1 MGSVTARAAT
11 WMSRIGDLF
20 QQRRVEVHT
29 SWSPANHGRNPWVDQ
44 PPFVAIPP
52 PGEHDASRDAER
64 SQPSSSGSAA
74 VPYELVQA
82 EVSKQLEGALGSMM
96 ARLEAERVKAEE
108 AEQQAEML
116 RSQLEA
122 MELQAQAMARGEYSV
137 LIPLQGL
144 RKRLDEA
151 VDFYKAYWGWVLV
164 ATVKGIESL
173 LLNQSNKDVM
183 TWYTRYSTSTPLER
197 VQLLPVR
204 SSTAK
209 PEWARVER
217 RATAMTL
224 TAIPANL
231 KEEVIATGGVTTVNL
246 LAKLF
251 STYQPGNRQEKA
263 LVLANLEKPAECT
276 DAKGAVEALRK
287 WALWRR
293 RAMAIGITEP
303 DATVLLQGL
312 DRICGSVVRADS
324 ELAFRVSLIRST
336 LQVDTCPN
344 AESVTRLFQHLQAEL
359 EQQARLGVVR
369 GTETQPKLKAIGT
382 SGESTAT
389 TMTTPPTGAP
399 TRPAAGQPKFFLSER
414 GCRRGKECR
423 YPHTWSAFEKAERA
437 KRCLV
442 CGGTGH
448 KSKECKA
455 PGGGAQAKP
464 KDGPQQQHPKDSG
477 ATPSSAPSSGSSS
490 PTRRVGFDSAP
501 EVLMKVI
508 SVLEEVKRV
517 KAFAPL
523 VEAVDRWSQRWAS
536 PTSGKTALMDSGA
549 THPLRQPR
557 DEKER
562 REAMDVR
569 VALAGDAKTTM
580 KQTVAGTLLSGDVL
594 SQVIVPLGRVINSLG
609 YQLRWTAN
617 DCALLRGDHEVIP
630 LRVVR
635 GCPEADEHVAQ
646 QLIRELEQT
655 QIPRLQDATMDSVRI
670 LRDVEV
676 SWWSCLVEYVATGD
690 VQAGKEAL
698 RRSLFFTEED
708 REELCGLLLRYPN
721 DGGWCSMKDAGLN
734 RRTRKRLMRA
744 STWVVRWDPP
754 GFTRPSDVL
763 QKVGRMTEVAYLNVG
778 SIAALGGS
786 MAAWKVLLWAATQ
799 GRIGAV
805 LTKDLA
811 ATPAELQAHHLHRA
825 KVHFLHALAAAGM
838 CYKGSA
844 MPRLLVERRRGA
856 AWDALDWMCDGRS
869 QRYVEEMGLPDPRMR
884 LGKQHRATLHP
895 TGYTLSIDVA
905 GPLRGAGK
913 SPDGKFFKYFLV
925 GAFRIPLLDGG
936 VTYDDE
942 LRGHP
947 IPEEPEPDDTPV
959 LSDDDQVDVHLEEEE
974 DVGPIAEERRDQE
987 EWERLKAKFKAP
999 LMTET
1004 LYFCVP
1010 MNSKKSLHILPAL
1023 QQMVIDIRGLGYP
1036 VTRVHS
1042 DRGGEL
1048 RSNAIKRWVLNQGIM
1063 RTTSTGSEPAEN
1075 GVAEA
1080 GVRFLKRRG
1089 RILLDAAE
1097 LGREHWP
1104 TAIQSA
1110 ALQQRCDKLGLPSP
1124 MPVAYGAKVYVKTK
1138 KYKTGDVESM
1148 KAHWIQGKYL
1158 GPSTD
1163 VRGGDYED
1171 MVEAIAE
1178 GEDQDGEQSYS
1189 QEEIMMKVLKAQEKQ
1204 AVEAVAKELLSAGDF
1219 SKDACQRLLRALGG
1233 FHTRW
1238 KTPRTTTGQG
1248 MVLGAFVR
1256 GGSFGVTSHGKNLP
1270 NTMRFLNK
1278 FLMIRLQYT
1287 MPGSTCTWTTLALQ
1301 RANQIPAHRDVH
1313 NQRGTRNYVM
1323 EIADESLEGLW
1334 IEGDAS
1340 EHPVEGGDGLWCDH
1354 EYQTEDGQVLRG
1366 RVHSLDEPVAFDPRS
1381 RHAMVNEPGMKWVLS
1396 AYTPAG
1402 VHSLLQADVDYL
1414 FSQGFPVTGTGV
1426 ALPSVRA
1433 IQRVSYGPHTTW
1445 ETTPMES
1452 SSSHGPEFVPWS
1464 GSRGAWD
1471 QEEVDASVAGDE
1483 ELEDEDEAQGDWEL
1497 YVEESEES
1505 SCVMEPSDEP
1515 EDEPIPRLRVLC
1527 SAVDPGGEL
1536 DLLSQ
1541 SYESYLGE
1549 EEGIPAIQED
1559 MARSLEDWET
1569 LQPRLAKV
1577 EPKFTTN
1584 IEELIAGLQEPL
1596 RHTHNV
1602 NPQEV
1607 RSSMEKWRAAI
1618 VKELG
1623 VVEKGFY
1630 RTTVEGVK
1638 ELKKTRKVQE
1648 LPAKLV
1654 YTIKPPVEGGEQGTE
1669 EALRKRKARIVCC
1682 GNFNS
1687 EDPGDVFASGAAAES
1702 LRCALT
1708 LSAWRRWF
1716 VGGVDIGGAFMLT
1729 PLDDDVKAV
1738 LFAVTPPAI
1747 LVRLGL
1753 VQPTERWILTRAMY
1767 GLRQSPKLW
1776 SLFRD
1781 KTVKGLVIELQG
1793 RRWRFKQGVAE
1804 PNLWYLFEEEAAE
1817 DNTQPSAVSLIY
1829 VDDLLICGPLELV
1842 RAIAES
1848 IGNVWKISE
1857 LDVVEPHHG
1866 TRFLGCEIEV
1876 NESRDTYWIHQKKP
1890 YVMELI
1896 RQHCIPET
1904 ARAPIPCA
1912 RELLTLTV
1920 DEGEAKGDEAEL
1932 RRGQRLCGELLWLS
1946 QRSRPDIAFP
1956 VSIMG
1961 SLLTKAAPRS
1971 IEIGMR
1977 LLSYLQRTVGVALE
1991 LKPESG
1997 GFEAWSDCSFAPS
2010 GCRSHSGMAITWNK
2024 AVIGWRS
2031 GRQPFTCLS
2040 TAEGELVAAIETLT
2054 LAMSLKA
2061 IVDEFGEQGSSMT
2074 LCIDNQAALTL
2085 ATPGSSANWRTRHLR
2100 IRSAFLREKVD
2111 QGEVVLRFV
2120 LGRLEFGSVDGYD
2133 DNDSTVSKSDV
2144 FEGYPKDWL
2153 PADLQKLGCHRQ
2165 LGQPGRRIWHYKHL
2179 LVLSATQRKGTD
2191 LSLLLNAAAILM
2203 IAAFQAPT

>member
-1 MGSVTARAAT
+1 MDPEPSAGALPQQVMSAQSVEGPRLSGESDGPNYGTMPVQPEPPARVSESVQMNGYPPPSSSGMPNTATAGEVRATASTLEGNSSRTLQDPPLLPGVAGRQQTLDGVVEARARPGGTEAHVGVSPATGQASFAVRQDHHDAAVLAPSPLPSTSPATGDVARMGSVTARAAT

-52 PGEHDASRDAER
+52 SGEHGASRDAER
-64 SQPSSSGSAA
+64 SQPSSSGSAP

-96 ARLEAERVKAEE
+96 ARLEAERMKAEE

-116 RSQLEA
+116 RSQLEV
-122 MELQAQAMARGEYSV
+122 MELQAQAMARGEYGAPEPRLEPGLRGAVGPTVQELLHPVDTQLPQRVPPEPPGLVVGTSMSRPKGTPWS
-137 LIPLQGL
+137 LPTPAPIMNQSIENAIPVPPKQPHPEPQGVDPSTRPAETAGRGRRFLQGL
-144 RKRLDEA
+144 LGLGVGGNSERTSGPIPMPSASAPPPAGLGHLPPVASTNLAGSEQ
-151 VDFYKAYWGWVLV
+151 VLT
-164 ATVKGIESL
+164 AMARGIESL
-173 LLNQSNKDVM
+173 LMNQSNKGDRPETVKPGITELPSLPSYTPESGSIDLINWVTHITPIMEDLSDSSSLWWTETLQDVM

-217 RATAMTL
+217 RATAMML

-369 GTETQPKLKAIGT
+369 GTENQPKLKALGT
-382 SGESTAT
+382 AGESIAT
-389 TMTTPPTGAP
+389 PTTTPSTTTP
-399 TRPAAGQPKFFLSER
+399 TRPAAGQCKFFISER

-501 EVLMKVI
+501 EVVMKVL

-536 PTSGKTALMDSGA
+536 PTPGKTALMDSGA

-557 DEKER
+557 DEQEW

-569 VALAGDAKTTM
+569 VALAGDAKATM

-617 DCALLRGDHEVIP
+617 ECALLRGDHEVIP

-635 GCPEADEHVAQ
+635 GCPEVDEHVAQ

-676 SWWSCLVEYVATGD
+676 SWWSCLIEYVATGD

-698 RRSLFFTEED
+698 RRSMFFSEED
-708 REELCGLLLRYPN
+708 REELSSLLFRYPN
-721 DGGWCSMKDAGLN
+721 DGGWSSMKDAGLN

-744 STWVVRWDPP
+744 STWIVRWDPP

-778 SIAALGGS
+778 SISALGGP

-825 KVHFLHALAAAGM
+825 KVHFLHALSAAGM
-838 CYKGSA
+838 YYKGSA

-856 AWDALDWMCDGRS
+856 AWDSLDWMCDGRS
-869 QRYVEEMGLPDPRMR
+869 QRYVDEMGLSDPMFDESKAIETACGITGALAAEGGGRLRVARMSQDAAWR
-884 LGKQHRATLHP
+884 LHVMRNHQPFRRDCALCVRNAATGKQHRATLHP

-947 IPEEPEPDDTPV
+947 IPEDPELDEAPV
-959 LSDDDQVDVHLEEEE
+959 LSDDDQVDAHLEEEE
-974 DVGPIAEERRDQE
+974 AVGPIAEERRDQE

-1089 RILLDAAE
+1089 RVLLDAAG

-1104 TAIQSA
+1104 TAVQSA
-1110 ALQQRCDKLGLPSP
+1110 ALQQRCDKLGLVNP

-1148 KAHWIQGKYL
+1148 KPHWIQGKYL

-1163 VRGGDYED
+1163 VRGGHVILKPGGTFLTTTHVRVAREPPSLDDVAPTIVVDPEEPPLPPPVSPPEAEEPFEHPGDRPRVEASSSSGLGRGRSLGPKGVLPVEHPGDRHRVEASSPSGLGPLLDDGVESVPPYPKGPPISYSPPMARVRGKSPGVRISALRAGDYED
-1171 MVEAIAE
+1171 MVEAMAE
-1178 GEDQDGEQSYS
+1178 GEDQDGDQSYS

-1340 EHPVEGGDGLWCDH
+1340 QHPVEGGDGLWCDH

-1366 RVHSLDEPVAFDPRS
+1366 RVLSLDEPVAFDPRS

-1396 AYTPAG
+1396 AYAPAG

-1426 ALPSVRA
+1426 ILPSVRA

-1452 SSSHGPEFVPWS
+1452 SSSRGPEFVPWS

-1483 ELEDEDEAQGDWEL
+1483 ELDDDEAQGDWEL

-1527 SAVDPGGEL
+1527 SASDPGGEL

-1541 SYESYLGE
+1541 RYESYLGE

-1577 EPKFTTN
+1577 EPEFTNN

-1596 RHTHNV
+1596 RHTHTHT
-1602 NPQEV
+1602 Q
-1607 RSSMEKWRAAI
+1607 
-1618 VKELG
+1618 
-1623 VVEKGFY
+1623 
-1630 RTTVEGVK
+1630 
-1638 ELKKTRKVQE
+1638 
-1648 LPAKLV
+1648 
-1654 YTIKPPVEGGEQGTE
+1654 
-1669 EALRKRKARIVCC
+1669 C
-1682 GNFNS
+1682 
-1687 EDPGDVFASGAAAES
+1687 
-1702 LRCALT
+1702 
-1708 LSAWRRWF
+1708 
-1716 VGGVDIGGAFMLT
+1716 
-1729 PLDDDVKAV
+1729 
-1738 LFAVTPPAI
+1738 
-1747 LVRLGL
+1747 
-1753 VQPTERWILTRAMY
+1753 
-1767 GLRQSPKLW
+1767 QS
-1776 SLFRD
+1776 
-1781 KTVKGLVIELQG
+1781 
-1793 RRWRFKQGVAE
+1793 
-1804 PNLWYLFEEEAAE
+1804 
-1817 DNTQPSAVSLIY
+1817 
-1829 VDDLLICGPLELV
+1829 
-1842 RAIAES
+1842 
-1848 IGNVWKISE
+1848 
-1857 LDVVEPHHG
+1857 
-1866 TRFLGCEIEV
+1866 
-1876 NESRDTYWIHQKKP
+1876 
-1890 YVMELI
+1890 
-1896 RQHCIPET
+1896 
-1904 ARAPIPCA
+1904 
-1912 RELLTLTV
+1912 
-1920 DEGEAKGDEAEL
+1920 
-1932 RRGQRLCGELLWLS
+1932 
-1946 QRSRPDIAFP
+1946 
-1956 VSIMG
+1956 
-1961 SLLTKAAPRS
+1961 
-1971 IEIGMR
+1971 
-1977 LLSYLQRTVGVALE
+1977 
-1991 LKPESG
+1991 SG
-1997 GFEAWSDCSFAPS
+1997 GSRLYGKVAGSHCQGA
-2010 GCRSHSGMAITWNK
+2010 GRCR
-2024 AVIGWRS
+2024 
-2031 GRQPFTCLS
+2031 
-2040 TAEGELVAAIETLT
+2040 EGL
-2054 LAMSLKA
+2054 
-2061 IVDEFGEQGSSMT
+2061 
-2074 LCIDNQAALTL
+2074 
-2085 ATPGSSANWRTRHLR
+2085 
-2100 IRSAFLREKVD
+2100 
-2111 QGEVVLRFV
+2111 
-2120 LGRLEFGSVDGYD
+2120 
-2133 DNDSTVSKSDV
+2133 
-2144 FEGYPKDWL
+2144 
-2153 PADLQKLGCHRQ
+2153 LQD
-2165 LGQPGRRIWHYKHL
+2165 Y
-2179 LVLSATQRKGTD
+2179 S
-2191 LSLLLNAAAILM
+2191 
-2203 IAAFQAPT
+2203 